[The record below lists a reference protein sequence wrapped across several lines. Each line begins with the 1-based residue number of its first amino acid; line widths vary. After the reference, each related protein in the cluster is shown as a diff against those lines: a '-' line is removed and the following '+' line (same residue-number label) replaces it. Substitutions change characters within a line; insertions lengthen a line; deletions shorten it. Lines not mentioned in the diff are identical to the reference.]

1 VIFPT
6 NAPSLLNGPGETYQA
21 SRVESG
27 GWWRAELAGTVLAFF
42 WQPGTASAFDA
53 VYVSGGDD
61 IGATVVLIPQLD
73 AEALT
78 FNASDDGF
86 VDDQAGS
93 TWNLL
98 GTAVD
103 GPLGGTHLVAVRPV
117 TSSPCGR
124 TRRCCL

>member
-1 VIFPT
+1 VV
-6 NAPSLLNGPGETYQA
+6 A
-21 SRVESG
+21 
-27 GWWRAELAGTVLAFF
+27 AELAGTALAFF
-42 WQPGTASAFDA
+42 WQPGTASALDA
-53 VYVSGGDD
+53 VYVAGGDD

-86 VDDQAGS
+86 VDDQTGS
-93 TWNLL
+93 AWNLL

-103 GPLGGTHLVAVRPV
+103 GPLAGAHLVAVPHV
-117 TSSPCGR
+117 TSSPWAR